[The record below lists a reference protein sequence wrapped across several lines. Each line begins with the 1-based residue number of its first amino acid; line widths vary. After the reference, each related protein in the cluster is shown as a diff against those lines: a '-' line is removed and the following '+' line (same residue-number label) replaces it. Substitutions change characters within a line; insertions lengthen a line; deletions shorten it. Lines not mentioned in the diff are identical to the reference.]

1 MKAKP
6 IIKWVGGKTQLLDEI
21 NNNLPNNLDKIETYM
36 EPFIGGGA
44 VLFDIVPKLTNI
56 KHVLINDLN
65 YKLTN
70 LYNVVKNNHEE
81 LIRKL
86 NEIQKQYR
94 LSDNPKEFY
103 YNIRKSFNTY
113 KKDINLSLL
122 PISITDLNVL
132 NASEFIFLN
141 KTCFNGL
148 YRENSKGEF
157 NVPWNGNTKVCICDE
172 ENIKA
177 VHDFFIKY
185 NVEIFNN
192 PYNVFFTAKREYTYK
207 LQTFIY
213 MDPPYRPITK
223 SSAFTAYTKSGFNDK
238 AQRDL
243 KIWYDVYNSSCAHI
257 LLSNSDPKNYDPN
270 DNFFDDLYSDYN
282 IIRVNAKRSINS
294 KGNGRG
300 EITEILVK
308 NY

>member
-21 NNNLPNNLDKIETYM
+21 NKNLPNNLDKIETYM

-44 VLFDIVPKLTNI
+44 VLFDIVPKLPNV
-56 KHVLINDLN
+56 KNVLINDLN

-70 LYNVVKNNHEE
+70 LYTVVKDKHIE
-81 LIRKL
+81 LINQLKL
-86 NEIQKQYR
+86 IQELYR
-94 LSDNPKEFY
+94 SCDEDKAKEFY
-103 YNIRKSFNTY
+103 YNTRESFNIY
-113 KKDINLSLL
+113 DMHIES
-122 PISITDLNVL
+122 SDVL
-132 NASEFIFLN
+132 HAAEFIFLN

-157 NVPWNGNTKVCICDE
+157 NVPWNKNMKVCICDE
-172 ENIKA
+172 DNITA

-185 NVEIFNN
+185 NVIIETGSYSN
-192 PYNVFFTAKREYTYK
+192 FFSGKRYYTYK
-207 LQTFIY
+207 KHVFIY

-223 SSAFTAYTKSGFNDK
+223 SSAFTAYTKSGFNDETQK
-238 AQRDL
+238 DL
-243 KIWYDVYNSSCAHI
+243 KEWYDVYSSCCANI
-257 LLSNSDPKNYDPN
+257 LLSNSDPKNSDPN

-282 IIRVNAKRSINS
+282 IVRVNAKRSINS
-294 KGNGRG
+294 KGDGRG
-300 EITEILVK
+300 EITEILVR